1 VDEPRVLWKN
11 RSAGML
17 LHPSS
22 LPGRFG
28 IGDFGP
34 LAYAWVDAL
43 ARARQKW
50 WQILPLCPTA
60 IGDSPY
66 QSSSTFAGNTNLL
79 SPEEMLH
86 DGLIDQAD
94 LANVQFA
101 EDHVDFQ
108 HVIPFKSFLLDKAW
122 QNFKTGRAGGLRGA
136 FDTFCKEQAI
146 WLDDFALFRALKD
159 VHGERPWQEWP
170 LDVVRREAPALK
182 KAGDKHADA
191 VGRYRLGQ
199 FLCFRQWTNVKKY
212 ANEKGIR
219 LIGDVP
225 IFVASDSADVWA
237 HPELFHLDD
246 RRRAT
251 AVAGVPPDY
260 FSATGQLWG
269 NPLYNWAASKKSGHQ
284 WWIARLRA
292 TLQQVDL
299 VRLDHFRG
307 FEAYWE
313 IPANSPTAQTGHWV
327 KGPGAELFQVLEKA
341 LGRLPLVAED
351 LGLITPEVE
360 ALRDQLGFPGMRV
373 LQFAFADNSSNP
385 YLPHNYV
392 RNTVVYTGT
401 HDNDTTAGWYQA
413 LQPHDRDK
421 LLRYAPAL
429 ERDPAHELMR
439 VAWSSIADYAI
450 APVQDLLQLGS
461 EARMNLP
468 GKLGGNWSWR
478 MRRDQLATSA
488 LDWLAD
494 LTALYGR

>member
-1 VDEPRVLWKN
+1 VEEPRVLWKN

-50 WQILPLCPTA
+50 WQILPLCPTGV
-60 IGDSPY
+60 GDSPY

-79 SPEEMLH
+79 SPEEMIH
-86 DGLIDQAD
+86 DGLLDQAD

-101 EDHVDFQ
+101 EDRVDFQ
-108 HVIPFKSFLLDKAW
+108 HLVPFKSFLLDKAW
-122 QNFKTGRAGGLRGA
+122 QNFKAGRAAALRGA
-136 FDTFCKEQAI
+136 LDTFCQDKAS

-159 VHGERPWQEWP
+159 VYGERSWQEWP
-170 LDVVRREAPALK
+170 LDLVRREASSLK

-191 VGRYRLGQ
+191 VGRYRFGQ
-199 FLCFRQWTNVKKY
+199 FLFFRQWSNVKKY

-219 LIGDVP
+219 LVGDVP

-237 HPELFHLDD
+237 HPDLFHLDD
-246 RRRAT
+246 RRRPT

-284 WWIARLRA
+284 WWIARLGA
-292 TLQQVDL
+292 TLNQVDV

-313 IPANSPTAQTGHWV
+313 IPADSPTAQAGHWV

-341 LGRLPLVAED
+341 LGRLPLLAED
-351 LGLITPEVE
+351 LGLITSEVE

-373 LQFAFADNSSNP
+373 MQFAFGDNASNP
-385 YLPHNYV
+385 YLPHNFV

-401 HDNDTTAGWYQA
+401 HDNDTTAGWYQG
-413 LQPHDRDK
+413 LQPQERAN
-421 LLRYAPAL
+421 LLRYAPAV
-429 ERDPAHELMR
+429 ERNPPRELMR
-439 VAWSSIADYAI
+439 LAWSSIADYAI
-450 APVQDLLQLGS
+450 APLQDLLQLGS
-461 EARMNLP
+461 EARMNMP
-468 GKLGGNWSWR
+468 GKLGGNWVWR
-478 MRRDQLATSA
+478 MRADHLATSTF
-488 LDWLAD
+488 DWLAE